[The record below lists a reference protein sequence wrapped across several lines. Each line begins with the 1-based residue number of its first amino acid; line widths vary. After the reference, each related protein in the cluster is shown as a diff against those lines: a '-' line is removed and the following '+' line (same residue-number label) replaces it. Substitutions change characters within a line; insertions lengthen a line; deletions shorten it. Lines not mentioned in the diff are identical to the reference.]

1 MIFAKLKINLQIT
14 PPPHLLI
21 YVNTKNK
28 AICTAAQLLL

>member
-1 MIFAKLKINLQIT
+1 MRCAKLKINLQIT
-14 PPPHLLI
+14 PPYLLI